1 MKVPWIVIIS
11 SVVVVSHGKQVARG
25 VGTGDDDGISA
36 VLVAVVALAVPRHV
50 VDFGVESVLGQIMIS
65 LLVDVVG
72 AGNGEHRCLEDIVG
86 AMRPLGFNTCGR
98 HALAAFRS
106 SEKG

>member
-1 MKVPWIVIIS
+1 
-11 SVVVVSHGKQVARG
+11 VVVSHGKEVARCI
-25 VGTGDDDGISA
+25 GTGDDDGISA

-50 VDFGVESVLGQIMIS
+50 VDFGVESVLGKIKTL

-86 AMRPLGFNTCGR
+86 AVRPLGFDACGR
-98 HALAAFRS
+98 HVLAAFRS